1 MRRRTRRR
9 KFLGLQPNVGQDMS
23 SAKCSAM
30 HAMHVSTCLPQS
42 ATGRLVRCVCRA
54 AKRRKNPTLYKDHH
68 ATAPPP
74 PTTTRPL
81 TKPEVLAPA
90 GGWEQLRAAAENGA
104 NAVYFGVSNFNARA
118 RAENFD
124 VDSLPDIV
132 AFLHERGM
140 KGYLVLNVLIFDD
153 ELVALARVAQ
163 AARRAGV
170 DAVIVQDLG
179 AVELIRRAAPGLAIH
194 GSTQMTVT
202 SVEGME
208 FARTRGMERVV
219 VGRELSVGIDL
230 DLRRAP

>member
-1 MRRRTRRR
+1 
-9 KFLGLQPNVGQDMS
+9 MS
-23 SAKCSAM
+23 SANS
-30 HAMHVSTCLPQS
+30 AMHVSICFPQS

-54 AKRRKNPTLYKDHH
+54 AKETKVLRKNPLLYKDHPRDAAA

-74 PTTTRPL
+74 TRPL

>member
-1 MRRRTRRR
+1 M
-9 KFLGLQPNVGQDMS
+9 
-23 SAKCSAM
+23 
-30 HAMHVSTCLPQS
+30 
-42 ATGRLVRCVCRA
+42 
-54 AKRRKNPTLYKDHH
+54 
-68 ATAPPP
+68 
-74 PTTTRPL
+74 

>member
-1 MRRRTRRR
+1 
-9 KFLGLQPNVGQDMS
+9 MS

-42 ATGRLVRCVCRA
+42 ATWRLVRCVCRA
-54 AKRRKNPTLYKDHH
+54 AKEKKVLRKNPTLYKDHH
-68 ATAPPP
+68 AATAP

-90 GGWEQLRAAAENGA
+90 GGWGQLRAAAENGA
-104 NAVYFGVSNFNARA
+104 DAVYFGVSKFNARA

-219 VGRELSVGIDL
+219 VGRELTVGIDL